1 MHVVAAQNT
10 FIMHLFLY
18 CQVGKTFTSAGIA
31 AAAAAA
37 GISVTAG
44 GGISIASGI
53 PPGSTTVTGL
63 TGTINSVANLTSG
76 VMAGITAANVGD
88 LSMFSELSH
97 IRKEQRGVR
106 LVGFDGEQLCLQ
118 VFVPMYN
125 ILKLCS
131 TYKALLPSGHISIQ
145 NLI

>member
-10 FIMHLFLY
+10 SIVHLFLY

-76 VMAGITAANVGD
+76 VMAGVTAANIGD

-97 IRKEQRGVR
+97 SRKEQRGVQLME
-106 LVGFDGEQLCLQ
+106 LVGFDGELLCCRYW
-118 VFVPMYN
+118 F
-125 ILKLCS
+125 LCT
-131 TYKALLPSGHISIQ
+131 TY
-145 NLI
+145 